1 MVYALLKRRF
11 RGIKSIY
18 GKTSGLKAWQW
29 AALERLLRRKVPAER
44 PITLDLAREL
54 AWLSFSIGKQLGI
67 LINRKGEITHVIV
80 GTYDSVILPNFVWKL
95 KYGGGTLRGI
105 RFVHT
110 LRERE
115 RLSKRDETYL
125 ILFGLDMVLGM
136 EVRCDGSPG
145 RCHYSHM
152 LPVREGTRIRTESV
166 PDPGHLGFDFHG
178 LISSLEEEFSS
189 SGGPSPVKK
198 VSRAILVSAGLKK
211 KEELINSLEEL
222 EALAISDDIVVL
234 DKLTQALKEQDPKFF
249 IGKGKLNEVVLLAR
263 QKAADLIIFDGELTP
278 AQLRNIADHTDLK
291 IIDRTQ
297 LILDIFA
304 RRAKTR
310 EGKIQVE
317 LAQLR
322 YMLPRLSEKNH
333 AFSRLTG
340 GIGGRGPGETKLE
353 IDKRRVKERISRL
366 SRELEKIGGQ
376 RELRRAQRKKNQIP
390 VVSLVGYTNAGKSTL
405 LNTLVGGNLPAR
417 DRMFETLDPF
427 ARRLFLP
434 GHGQVL
440 LTDTVGFI
448 QDLPESLL
456 DAFASTLEELKD
468 SDLILEVI
476 DASNPRLEEHMRV
489 VEDLLARL
497 GLVDIPKLRVFNK
510 TDKIDPIEAKN
521 IGERYQGLC
530 ICALREESLSPLILS
545 IKDLLGSPKGNSH
558 LFHTEF
564 RRNLGL
570 P

>member
-1 MVYALLKRRF
+1 
-11 RGIKSIY
+11 
-18 GKTSGLKAWQW
+18 
-29 AALERLLRRKVPAER
+29 
-44 PITLDLAREL
+44 
-54 AWLSFSIGKQLGI
+54 
-67 LINRKGEITHVIV
+67 
-80 GTYDSVILPNFVWKL
+80 
-95 KYGGGTLRGI
+95 
-105 RFVHT
+105 
-110 LRERE
+110 
-115 RLSKRDETYL
+115 
-125 ILFGLDMVLGM
+125 
-136 EVRCDGSPG
+136 
-145 RCHYSHM
+145 
-152 LPVREGTRIRTESV
+152 
-166 PDPGHLGFDFHG
+166 
-178 LISSLEEEFSS
+178 
-189 SGGPSPVKK
+189 
-198 VSRAILVSAGLKK
+198 
-211 KEELINSLEEL
+211 
-222 EALAISDDIVVL
+222 
-234 DKLTQALKEQDPKFF
+234 
-249 IGKGKLNEVVLLAR
+249 
-263 QKAADLIIFDGELTP
+263 
-278 AQLRNIADHTDLK
+278 
-291 IIDRTQ
+291 
-297 LILDIFA
+297 
-304 RRAKTR
+304 
-310 EGKIQVE
+310 VE

-366 SRELEKIGGQ
+366 SRELEKIRDQ

-390 VVSLVGYTNAGKSTL
+390 IVSLVGYTNAGKSTL
-405 LNTLVGGNLPAR
+405 LNTLVGGDLPAR

-434 GHGQVL
+434 GHGQVI

-476 DASNPRLEEHMRV
+476 DASNPRFEEHIRV

-510 TDKIDPIEAKN
+510 TDKIGPTEAKN

-558 LFHTEF
+558 FFHTES
-564 RRNLGL
+564 RRTLRL
-570 P
+570 L